1 MTAGRCLLPLLA
13 GAFALGLGTKVEAQ
27 VCHGKLPFGP
37 SRHVDVD
44 VGASMLQGPT
54 LRSGRSG
61 FLNVDFG
68 ARDWFGSAS
77 VRRNTYSDY
86 GYTTTE
92 VDAGV
97 GQAIEL
103 RPRSTLTLCPEA
115 DLLVEYAANLGPG
128 TDVASLSRTAVA
140 SLRAASLHTVG
151 RVPVAGFVG
160 AGFFLT
166 RQAESLTGPY
176 VGPGTQTSTGV
187 GGFAEVGAGLTVL
200 KVVDVVIAYRIPV
213 GLKSGLTS
221 TTLFVGIAF

>member
-1 MTAGRCLLPLLA
+1 MPAMRCLLPLVVWVFTVGLA
-13 GAFALGLGTKVEAQ
+13 TKAEAQ

-37 SRHVDVD
+37 NRHVDVD

-115 DLLVEYAANLGPG
+115 GLLVEYAANLGPG
-128 TDVASLSRTAVA
+128 SDVASLSRTAVA
-140 SLRAASLHTVG
+140 SLRAASLHSVR
-151 RVPVAGFVG
+151 RVP
-160 AGFFLT
+160 
-166 RQAESLTGPY
+166 
-176 VGPGTQTSTGV
+176 
-187 GGFAEVGAGLTVL
+187 
-200 KVVDVVIAYRIPV
+200 
-213 GLKSGLTS
+213 
-221 TTLFVGIAF
+221 